1 MNNTENFRYETD
13 TEHPDEVVFNEGI
26 HEEYYNIYKPDGTLL
41 ARSCNTLALN
51 DVLLQI
57 MRKKLEGYT
66 LVMDGDENR
75 ENVSQLTLDGRVKN
89 APYSLNEISDNQ
101 LFDLLGF

>member
-1 MNNTENFRYETD
+1 M
-13 TEHPDEVVFNEGI
+13 
-26 HEEYYNIYKPDGTLL
+26 
-41 ARSCNTLALN
+41 
-51 DVLLQI
+51 
-57 MRKKLEGYT
+57 KLEGYT

-89 APYSLNEISDNQ
+89 APHNLNEISDNQ